1 MPQTPEVFPVNLTP
15 NKWSFR
21 DLKRHTKFSRG
32 SLPSGVCAVRGWGRF
47 LRSVEGHG
55 GRRSG
60 STTGKEPLRHT
71 LSPLSAWISVSGIT
85 SHFTLEFLL
94 KCSLG
99 AEKSKPFT
107 WYVYGPPPQPVVP
120 TLFSSNSMKLEA
132 LLTHRLEV
140 NENEKRQS
148 CSPSLFP
155 QMFAPVFLPFLSTL
169 LTFLSLSPPPV
180 LLVCLIFGGQLFV
193 WLCMHFLTWAFV
205 RNCIFWGIIYMSFLF
220 LWLFPFVLFSSSRER
235 DFFFLREKK
244 EDKRRN

>member
-1 MPQTPEVFPVNLTP
+1 MPQTSEVFPVNLTP
-15 NKWSFR
+15 NKWSLR

-32 SLPSGVCAVRGWGRF
+32 SLPSGVCAARGWGRF

-94 KCSLG
+94 KCCLG

-155 QMFAPVFLPFLSTL
+155 RMFAPVFLPFLSTL
-169 LTFLSLSPPPV
+169 LTFLSL
-180 LLVCLIFGGQLFV
+180 LHL
-193 WLCMHFLTWAFV
+193 
-205 RNCIFWGIIYMSFLF
+205 SFLSASYLVDSYLSDF
-220 LWLFPFVLFSSSRER
+220 ACTSWLELLLETVFSGG
-235 DFFFLREKK
+235 
-244 EDKRRN
+244 